1 MAEYGPYSHS
11 RIQCFKKCPRQFRF
25 RYVDEIPSRRRGVE
39 AFMGSRV
46 HETLEHLYRE
56 FLEGRD
62 VDLDALIRWYHQCW
76 DQAFG
81 DDIHVVR
88 EERTPEDY
96 RVLGVTCLKT
106 YHDLHFPYA
115 DAPRTLGLELL
126 VEFHLGEDDNNEAYP
141 VRGYVDRLV
150 RGEDDY
156 LEIHD
161 YKTSGRMPSQR
172 DIDADHQLALYQLGL
187 GKVFPE
193 QVGTRLV
200 WHYLVHGETV
210 VREKTPAQLEALVRA
225 TRTAIDVIQKARD
238 FPARTSALC
247 RWCDYH
253 DICPEGARSVASKS
267 RSSRYE
273 AGLVRHYS
281 HIKEDARRPEADPGA
296 LRFEAGLLKQNI
308 RDYVVRSG
316 RSVLEGEAGRLVVKP
331 PESPG
336 PVQAENGRWSI
347 RLES

>member
-11 RIQCFKKCPRQFRF
+11 RIECFKKCPRQFRF
-25 RYVDEIPSRRRGVE
+25 RYVDRIPSRQRGVE

-56 FLEGRD
+56 LLEGRD
-62 VDLDALIRWYHQCW
+62 VDLAALRRWYHQRW

-81 DDIHVVR
+81 DDVHVVR
-88 EERTPEDY
+88 EERTPQDY
-96 RVLGVTCLKT
+96 RILGETCLKT

-126 VEFHLGEDDNNEAYP
+126 VEFHLQGDETYP
-141 VRGYVDRLV
+141 IRGYVDRLV
-150 RGEDDY
+150 RGEDDF

-161 YKTSGRMPSQR
+161 YKTSGRMPRQR
-172 DIDADHQLALYQLGL
+172 DIDADGQLALYQLGL

-193 QVGTRLV
+193 QVGTRLT
-200 WHYLVHGETV
+200 WHYLMHGETV
-210 VREKTPAQLEALVRA
+210 VREKTPDQLETLVR
-225 TRTAIDVIQKARD
+225 TLWTSIDVLRKARD

-253 DICPEGARSVASKS
+253 DICPEGSRSVGSKGLP
-267 RSSRYE
+267 SRYE
-273 AGLVRHYS
+273 AGLVRRYS
-281 HIKEDARRPEADPGA
+281 HIKEDARRPGADPGA

-316 RSVLEGEAGRLVVKP
+316 RSVLEGEAGRLVIEP
-331 PESPG
+331 PG
-336 PVQAENGRWSI
+336 PVQAESGRWSI
-347 RLES
+347 RLET